1 MRKNLIWICA
11 VMAVLMTSLAA
22 RAATISYGN
31 GPVIAPGVQFV
42 NIQESSST
50 DAVPLFG
57 APASYFPVGIDFN
70 PVSFGASGTAGAGD
84 FTDGQLNFGAN
95 GTFTPSVKVAISQLS
110 VAESGDFTLFG
121 TGTNAT
127 QVAAGAS
134 IHVTV
139 TEIDGVALTLP
150 IVLTPVNASVA
161 FNLLGSPGI
170 LQPWSLGAT
179 LNIAAQ
185 LTSMA
190 VPYTYGATKID
201 VVIDDNLLALS
212 EANSGA
218 FIAKK
223 DFKVSTVNNVVI
235 VPEPVQMSVLVL
247 GAAGFLVRRRRE
259 QV

>member
-1 MRKNLIWICA
+1 MEKKFASICA
-11 VMAVLMTSLAA
+11 VAVVLLTSFVA

-31 GPVIAPGVQFV
+31 GPVIPPGLQFV

-70 PVSFGASGTAGAGD
+70 PVSFGASGTTGAGD

-95 GTFTPSVKVAISQLS
+95 GTFTPSVKVAINQIS

-150 IVLTPVNASVA
+150 IVLTPVSQSVPS
-161 FNLLGSPGI
+161 NLIANPGT
-170 LQPWSLGAT
+170 LQQWSLSAT

-185 LTSMA
+185 LTALA

-212 EANSGA
+212 QANTGA

-223 DFKVSTVNNVVI
+223 DFKINTVNNVVI
-235 VPEPVQMSVLVL
+235 VPEPVQMSVLAL

-259 QV
+259 RV